1 MQVGGQL
8 FGIRRVQVAVQPGVF
23 DVAAVI
29 DQSFFGE
36 GAAAVQTAEVLLLC
50 GVPAHLP
57 RDDLLDLLVREAKVM
72 GLRAE
77 ELSGLY
83 RRALKAVRAIH
94 SVPLIELLV
103 RAEEDRDDR
112 L

>member
-1 MQVGGQL
+1 MKVPPQYSPRKY
-8 FGIRRVQVAVQPGVF
+8 FCF
-23 DVAAVI
+23 
-29 DQSFFGE
+29 
-36 GAAAVQTAEVLLLC
+36 AEY
-50 GVPAHLP
+50 P
-57 RDDLLDLLVREAKVM
+57 RISRATIFLDLLVREAKVM

-77 ELSGLY
+77 ELSGFY